1 MKDYEL
7 VCVIRPDLSKEG
19 YEEIKEKMSSV
30 ISSNEGKVKSWD
42 VWKEKTKLAYSLR
55 SHSADKTEYDE
66 AVYTLAEYSLP
77 GDKVGFLERAL
88 DLEERILRYLA
99 LSKSH

>member
-7 VCVIRPDLSKEG
+7 VCIIRPDLSKEV

-30 ISSNEGKVKSWD
+30 ISSNGGKVKSWN
-42 VWKEKTKLAYSLR
+42 VWKEKTKLAYSLK

-66 AVYTLAEYSLP
+66 AVYTLAEYSLSE
-77 GDKVGFLERAL
+77 DKVKVLERAL
-88 DLEERILRYLA
+88 DLEERILRH
-99 LSKSH
+99 LSLNKSR

>member
-7 VCVIRPDLSKEG
+7 VCIIRPDLSKEV

-30 ISSNEGKVKSWD
+30 ISSNGGKVKSWD
-42 VWKEKTKLAYSLR
+42 VWKEKTKLAYSLKSR
-55 SHSADKTEYDE
+55 SADKTEYDE
-66 AVYTLAEYSLP
+66 AVYTLAEYSLSE
-77 GDKVGFLERAL
+77 DKAESLGRAL

-99 LSKSH
+99 FSKTR